1 MVSFSVTFGNVLLM
15 LVYLLPGFFLY
26 RAKKVKPEHLSS
38 VSVILLYI
46 CGYALYVNAL
56 YGLEPSPELFRKM
69 GLFLLFALAGET
81 ALMLLIRL
89 FLGREKRKMFSLRM
103 MSIASVMGNVGFF
116 GLPVISALFPNN
128 PEVACYTTMY
138 MLSMNCIVYSFGI
151 YFLTGDKKYASLSAI
166 VKNPAVVGLV
176 FAIPI
181 YIFGLS
187 KYIPEAFQGGISLIG
202 SMSAPLCMFVLGIR
216 LASRPIKEIFTSW
229 HVYPVIVLKLL
240 IYPLFTFA
248 LVCFLPLPDVFKAT
262 VLILSATPCATVVQ
276 TLPERYQGDADLAA
290 RALFV
295 STILCFLT
303 IPLFT
308 FLL

>member
-1 MVSFSVTFGNVLLM
+1 MNSFTIALTNVLLM
-15 LVYLLPGFFLY
+15 LFYLVPGILL
-26 RAKKVKPEHLSS
+26 RKSNKITEDELGG
-38 VSVILLYI
+38 VSAILLYG
-46 CGYALYVNAL
+46 CTPFLVVSAFLKMEFSWAFLGQ
-56 YGLEPSPELFRKM
+56 M
-69 GLFLLFALAGET
+69 GLFFLVTLAAQALFMTILY
-81 ALMLLIRL
+81 LIFHKHFEDPRYP
-89 FLGREKRKMFSLRM
+89 
-103 MSIASVMGNVGFF
+103 VMTIGAVAGNVGFF